1 MKLYYPDSRVT
12 VRQFFS
18 LFLWSKYG
26 INCQKKWYQPVVSVL
41 NSMHVSFLMFSFSG
55 VCFFIYVGQL

>member
-12 VRQFFS
+12 VRHFFS
-18 LFLWSKYG
+18 LFVWSKYG

-41 NSMHVSFLMFSFSG
+41 NSMHVSFFK
-55 VCFFIYVGQL
+55 VFF